1 MAEGMHGTCWTEDR
15 AYAVLRSVA
24 LANDEA
30 EFLAVHQPIR
40 DFQVSTT
47 TGRGIEAS
55 DEALLADL
63 SDPETRYAFCIVEG
77 EPGAGKSHL
86 IRWLD
91 VKWNADDLVMLI
103 ERADGSLTGTLRQL
117 RDQLGAQYGY
127 LFENLAQSVEAS
139 FDGRVKLFH
148 ANLAASLSKN
158 FFETPIGDEDW
169 CATWELERLIGHQ
182 AVQER
187 WGGPERILKVM
198 SGDGGQRNSA
208 SASFNLYDIA
218 DLAQLQLAVEGL
230 PPKALMLMRTLKKET
245 DRIAPARAA
254 EVAAAELELD
264 ETLEIPQARRLLKA
278 LNDRRNFAVQHILG
292 ITVDGLRDMFFKL
305 RKELLKEK
313 RRLVLLLEDVTSW
326 EGIDGQLI
334 DSLVVDARTRSD
346 VCDMISVV
354 GMTPLYLKGIQGNY
368 SGRIT
373 HVLRLGR
380 VRQSGGFQETIQL
393 ATEESQAE
401 FASRYLRA
409 VRIDRPEL
417 EVWHKAGAN
426 PKTVPNKCETCVG
439 RDACFAAFGASDG
452 IGLFPFNRNA
462 ITNMFEK
469 LEDPKGTQS
478 LHTPRGMIQGVLAPV
493 LLYPSRLEAGEF
505 PPAEIEFSE
514 WMPERSLQPS
524 GFLAQVID
532 AAEPHVGRRQQLRRL
547 MMLWG
552 DRTSE
557 VHVDVTAE
565 GMRSVSGVA
574 EGVFEAFRLPWLG
587 EGLDS
592 AGTPSPDVAMQSG
605 APASEVPEPEVPA
618 GPIPG
623 ALPPSKPAPISP
635 LTSTISGRSSSAGGR
650 SSPTSPAVS
659 TTRLKALA
667 EQALLWRD
675 GKPISDP
682 SAWEIL
688 LIDLMNEA
696 RELLAEP
703 NCGLWERVFTKD
715 NVKLEG
721 SGRTDIRHFVIPRE
735 DWATR
740 GIEAYITNRL
750 GTALQP
756 IQLESNRRA
765 IARLLRRLAELA
777 SAQLERRLAQDEPW
791 SIDGATV
798 QVLLARA
805 WLRGAIS
812 PDSALEEQFQE
823 LLSEEQEAKS
833 LPDDRVESWGELVK
847 ATSYWHDKLR
857 GMLRQSLY
865 LPLGSG
871 APLMNAGAVAGAMKS
886 LRDTMRTVPVPA
898 KPEFSKGLEEIG
910 KLVELARQTDGQLRY
925 IPERENKSLSQRK
938 ERALALLRQS
948 SFSHHLAKVDDA
960 LTRTVSAFVQ
970 AAPVQY
976 QEYSSART
984 RAANAGLL
992 NETEPAWQ
1000 RLADYLLADDVGFQG
1015 EAEKLAHTLEVPIA
1029 SLRLALDTLEKAELA
1044 VDAAYKYAR
1053 AFVEGN
1059 QSAGDL
1065 SVVQSFG
1072 ERLAAA
1078 AEALQTKLDEVA

>member
-1 MAEGMHGTCWTEDR
+1 MAEALHGTCWTEDR
-15 AYAVLRSVA
+15 AHAILRSVA

-47 TGRGIEAS
+47 TGRSIEAT

-63 SDPETRYAFCIVEG
+63 SDPENRYAFCIVEG

-91 VKWNADDLVMLI
+91 VKWNSDDLVMLI

-117 RDQLGAQYGY
+117 RDQLGSKYGY

-148 ANLAASLSKN
+148 ANLAASLSKS
-158 FFETPIGDEDW
+158 FFETAIGDEDW
-169 CATWELERLIGHQ
+169 CATWEVERLLGHQ
-182 AVQER
+182 AVQEK

-208 SASFNLYDIA
+208 SASFNIYDIA
-218 DLAQLQLAVEGL
+218 ELAQVQMAVEGL
-230 PPKALMLMRTLKKET
+230 PPKAIMLMRTLKKEC

-254 EVAAAELELD
+254 QVPAADLELD
-264 ETLEIPQARRLLKA
+264 ETLEMPQARRLLKA

-292 ITVDGLRDMFFKL
+292 ITAEGLREMFFKL

-334 DSLVVDARTRSD
+334 DSLVVDARTRGD
-346 VCDMISVV
+346 VCDMIAVV

-380 VRQSGGFQETIQL
+380 VREAGGFQETIQL
-393 ATEESQAE
+393 ATADSQAE

-409 VRIDRPEL
+409 VRINRLDL

-426 PKTVPNKCETCVG
+426 PDTVPNKCEICSG
-439 RDACFAAFGASDG
+439 REVCFAAFGAFDG

-462 ITNMFEK
+462 ITNMFEA

-493 LLYPSRLEAGEF
+493 LLYPSRLDAGEF

-524 GFLAQVID
+524 GFLAQVIN
-532 AAEPHVGRRQQLRRL
+532 AAEPDVARREQLRRL

-557 VHVDVTAE
+557 VRVGVTAK

-574 EGVFEAFRLPWLG
+574 EGIFESFRLPWLG
-587 EGLDS
+587 EGLGE
-592 AGTPSPDVAMQSG
+592 AETPMPAMVMQANAASPQQLQAPE
-605 APASEVPEPEVPA
+605 APAQVT
-618 GPIPG
+618 PG
-623 ALPPSKPAPISP
+623 AATPASNPRAPLLPAKAASTGNRPSMSTPTVSP
-635 LTSTISGRSSSAGGR
+635 
-650 SSPTSPAVS
+650 
-659 TTRLKALA
+659 TRLKALA

-682 SAWEIL
+682 TAWEIL
-688 LIDLMNEA
+688 LIELMTEA
-696 RELLAEP
+696 RELMPEP
-703 NCGLWERVFTKD
+703 QFGLWERIFTRD

-721 SGRTDIRHFVIPRE
+721 SGRTDARHFIIPRE
-735 DWATR
+735 EWATR
-740 GIEAYITNRL
+740 GIEAYLTNRL
-750 GTALQP
+750 GTPLQP
-756 IQLESNRRA
+756 VELESNRRA

-777 SAQLERRLAQDEPW
+777 SAQMARRLGQTESLW
-791 SIDGATV
+791 SIEGATA

-812 PDSALEEQFQE
+812 PDAPLEEQFQE
-823 LLSEEQEAKS
+823 LLSEQQEARI
-833 LPDDRVESWGELVK
+833 LPDDRVGSWGELVK
-847 ATSYWHDKLR
+847 ATDYWHDKLR
-857 GMLRQSLY
+857 SMLRQSLR

-871 APLMNAGAVAGAMKS
+871 APLMNAGAIAGVIKS
-886 LRDTMRTVPVPA
+886 LRDTMRTVALPA
-898 KPEFSKGLEEIG
+898 KVEFSKGLEELG
-910 KLVELARQTDGQLRY
+910 KLVELARHTDSHLRH

-938 ERALALLRQS
+938 ERALVLLRQS
-948 SFSHHLAKVDDA
+948 SLSHHLGRVDDA
-960 LTRTVSAFVQ
+960 LSRTVAAFLQ

-976 QEYSSART
+976 QEYLAARM

-992 NETEPAWQ
+992 NDANPEWE
-1000 RLADYLLADDVGFQG
+1000 RLAEYLLADEVPFDG
-1015 EAEKLAHTLEVPIA
+1015 EAEKLAHTVGAPIT
-1029 SLRLALDTLEKAELA
+1029 SLRLALETLEKAELA
-1044 VDAAYKYAR
+1044 VEAAYKYAR
-1053 AFVEGN
+1053 AFVESN
-1059 QSAGDL
+1059 QSDGDL
-1065 SVVQSFG
+1065 SVVRSFA
-1072 ERLAAA
+1072 ERLATAT
-1078 AEALQTKLDEVA
+1078 EALQTKLDEVA

>member
-1 MAEGMHGTCWTEDR
+1 MAKVLHGSCWTEDR
-15 AYAVLRSVA
+15 AHAVLRSVA

-40 DFQVSTT
+40 DFQISTT
-47 TGRGIEAS
+47 TGRSIEAS
-55 DEALLADL
+55 DEALLEDL

-91 VKWNADDLVMLI
+91 VKWSGDDLVMLI

-117 RDQLGAQYGY
+117 RDELGAKYGH
-127 LFENLAQSVEAS
+127 LFENFAQSVEAS

-148 ANLAASLSKN
+148 ANLAASLSKS
-158 FFETPIGDEDW
+158 FFETPMGDEDW

-182 AVQER
+182 AVQEK
-187 WGGPERILKVM
+187 WSGPERILKVM

-208 SASFNLYDIA
+208 SASFNLYDLA
-218 DLAQLQLAVEGL
+218 DLAQVQLAVEGL
-230 PPKALMLMRTLKKET
+230 PPKALMLLRTLKKECE
-245 DRIAPARAA
+245 RIAPARAA
-254 EVAAAELELD
+254 GVPAAELELD

-292 ITVDGLRDMFFKL
+292 ISVDGLRDMFFKL

-346 VCDMISVV
+346 VCDMIAVV
-354 GMTPLYLKGIQGNY
+354 GMTPLYFKGIQGNY

-380 VRQSGGFQETIQL
+380 VREAGGFQETIQL

-409 VRIDRPEL
+409 VRIDRPAL
-417 EVWHKAGAN
+417 KAWHKAGAN
-426 PKTVPNKCETCVG
+426 PDSVPNKCETCAG
-439 RDACFAAFGASDG
+439 RDACFAAFGDSDG

-493 LLYPSRLEAGEF
+493 LLYPSRLDAGEF

-514 WMPERSLQPS
+514 WMPKRSLQPS

-532 AAEPHVGRRQQLRRL
+532 ASEPDIRRREQLRRL
-547 MMLWG
+547 TMLWG

-557 VHVDVTAE
+557 VRVGVTAK

-574 EGVFEAFRLPWLG
+574 EGIFETFRLPWLG
-587 EGLDS
+587 EGLDG
-592 AGTPSPDVAMQSG
+592 AETTAPTVVVQPNETAQQLPKVPD
-605 APASEVPEPEVPA
+605 APAPVTPGPATPVPDMRVLPA
-618 GPIPG
+618 SPG
-623 ALPPSKPAPISP
+623 RGSSSGSKP
-635 LTSTISGRSSSAGGR
+635 STPV
-650 SSPTSPAVS
+650 PTVS
-659 TTRLKALA
+659 QTRLKALA

-682 SAWEIL
+682 TAWETL
-688 LIDLMNEA
+688 LIELMSEA
-696 RELLAEP
+696 RDLLLAP
-703 NCGLWERVFTKD
+703 QLALWERIFTKD

-735 DWATR
+735 EWATR
-740 GIEAYITNRL
+740 GIEAYLKNRL
-750 GTALQP
+750 GTSLQP
-756 IQLESNRRA
+756 VELESDRRA
-765 IARLLRRLAELA
+765 VARLLRRLAELA
-777 SAQLERRLAQDEPW
+777 LAQMERRLAQDEIPW
-791 SIDGATV
+791 SIDGATA

-805 WLRGAIS
+805 WLRGAVS
-812 PDSALEEQFQE
+812 PDAPLEEQFQE

-833 LPDDRVESWGELVK
+833 LPDDRVDSWRELVK
-847 ATSYWHDKLR
+847 ATGYWHDKLR
-857 GMLRQSLY
+857 GMLRQALR

-871 APLMNAGAVAGAMKS
+871 APLMDAGAVAGAMKS
-886 LRDTMRTVPVPA
+886 LRDTMRVVSLPA
-898 KPEFSKGLEEIG
+898 KAEFSKGLEEMS
-910 KLVELARQTDGQLRY
+910 KLVELTRQTDSQLRH
-925 IPERENKSLSQRK
+925 IPERESKSLSLRK

-948 SFSHHLAKVDDA
+948 SLSHHLLRVDDA
-960 LTRTVSAFVQ
+960 MSRTVTALLQ

-976 QEYSSART
+976 QEYQTVRT
-984 RAANAGLL
+984 RAENAGLL
-992 NETEPAWQ
+992 DEADQVWE
-1000 RLADYLLADDVGFQG
+1000 RLADYLLADEISFTG
-1015 EAEKLAHTLEVPIA
+1015 EAEKLAYTLMVPI
-1029 SLRLALDTLEKAELA
+1029 SPLRLALDTLEKAELA

-1053 AFVEGN
+1053 AFVASN
-1059 QSAGDL
+1059 QSDGDL
-1065 SVVQSFG
+1065 SVVRSFG
-1072 ERLAAA
+1072 ERLATA

>member
-1 MAEGMHGTCWTEDR
+1 MAEAMHGTCWTEDR
-15 AYAVLRSVA
+15 AHAILRSVA
-24 LANDEA
+24 LANNEE

-47 TGRGIEAS
+47 TGRSIEAS
-55 DEALLADL
+55 DEALLAEL

-91 VKWNADDLVMLI
+91 IKWNSDDLVMLI

-117 RDQLGAQYGY
+117 RDQLGSKYGY

-148 ANLAASLSKN
+148 ANLAASLSKS
-158 FFETPIGDEDW
+158 FFETAMGDEDW
-169 CATWELERLIGHQ
+169 CATWEVERLLGHQ

-187 WGGPERILKVM
+187 WRGPERILKIM

-208 SASFNLYDIA
+208 SASFNIYDIA
-218 DLAQLQLAVEGL
+218 DLAQVQMAIEGL
-230 PPKALMLMRTLKKET
+230 PPKALMLMRALKKEC
-245 DRIAPARAA
+245 DRIAPARADN
-254 EVAAAELELD
+254 VPAADLELD
-264 ETLEIPQARRLLKA
+264 ENLEIPQARRLLKA

-292 ITVDGLRDMFFKL
+292 ITADGLREMFFKL
-305 RKELLKEK
+305 RKELFKEK
-313 RRLVLLLEDVTSW
+313 RRLVLLLEDVTTW

-334 DSLVVDARTRSD
+334 DSLVVDARTRDD

-354 GMTPLYLKGIQGNY
+354 GMTPLYLQGIQGNY

-380 VRQSGGFQETIQL
+380 VRQTGGFQETIQL
-393 ATEESQAE
+393 ATTDSQAE

-409 VRIDRPEL
+409 ARIDRSDL
-417 EVWHKAGAN
+417 EEWYKAGAN
-426 PKTVPNKCETCVG
+426 PDTVPNKCETCMG
-439 RDACFAAFGASDG
+439 REACFAAFGASDG

-462 ITNMFEK
+462 IKNMFEN

-493 LLYPSRLEAGEF
+493 LLHPSRLDAGGF

-524 GFLAQVID
+524 GFLAQVIN
-532 AAEPHVGRRQQLRRL
+532 AAEPDRARREQLRRL

-557 VHVDVTAE
+557 VRVSVTAT
-565 GMRSVSGVA
+565 GMRSVYGVA
-574 EGVFEAFRLPWLG
+574 EGIFERFSLPWLG
-587 EGLDS
+587 EGL
-592 AGTPSPDVAMQSG
+592 G
-605 APASEVPEPEVPA
+605 APETPMPANVVEPHDASPQRLQATEA
-618 GPIPG
+618 
-623 ALPPSKPAPISP
+623 PAPVIRGPAAPATDTRFPAPPIRNSSVGNRSPIS
-635 LTSTISGRSSSAGGR
+635 TASV
-650 SSPTSPAVS
+650 SP
-659 TTRLKALA
+659 TRLKALT
-667 EQALLWRD
+667 EQALLWRE

-682 SAWEIL
+682 TAWEIL
-688 LIDLMNEA
+688 LVELMTEA
-696 RELLAEP
+696 RELLPEP
-703 NCGLWERVFTKD
+703 QFGVWERIFTRD

-721 SGRTDIRHFVIPRE
+721 SGRTDARHFVIPRE
-735 DWATR
+735 GWATR
-740 GIEAYITNRL
+740 GIEAYLTNRL
-750 GTALQP
+750 GIPLQP
-756 IQLESNRRA
+756 VELESNRRA

-777 SAQLERRLAQDEPW
+777 SAQMARRLGQTESPW
-791 SIDGATV
+791 SIDGATA

-805 WLRGAIS
+805 WLRGGIS
-812 PDSALEEQFQE
+812 PDAPLEEQFQE
-823 LLSEEQEAKS
+823 LLSDQQEARS
-833 LPDDRVESWGELVK
+833 LPDDRVGSWGELLK
-847 ATSYWHDKLR
+847 ATDYWHDKLR
-857 GMLRQSLY
+857 SMLRQSLS

-871 APLMNAGAVAGAMKS
+871 ASLMNAGSIAGAIKS
-886 LRDTMRTVPVPA
+886 LRHTMRTVTVPA
-898 KPEFSKGLEEIG
+898 KVEFSKGLEELG
-910 KLVELARQTDGQLRY
+910 KLVELARHTDSDLRH

-938 ERALALLRQS
+938 ERALVLLRQS
-948 SFSHHLAKVDDA
+948 SLSHHLVRVDDA
-960 LTRTVSAFVQ
+960 MSKTVAALLQ

-976 QEYSSART
+976 QEYLTARA

-992 NETEPAWQ
+992 NDADPVWE
-1000 RLADYLLADDVGFQG
+1000 RLAGYLLADEYPFDC
-1015 EAEKLAHTLEVPIA
+1015 EAEKLAHTLGVPIA

-1044 VDAAYKYAR
+1044 VEAAYRYAR

-1059 QSAGDL
+1059 QSDGDL
-1065 SVVQSFG
+1065 SVVQRFG
-1072 ERLAAA
+1072 ERLATAT
-1078 AEALQTKLDEVA
+1078 EALRAKLDEVA

>member
-1 MAEGMHGTCWTEDR
+1 MAEAMHGTCWTEDR
-15 AYAVLRSVA
+15 AHAVLRSVA
-24 LANDEA
+24 LANDEE

-47 TGRGIEAS
+47 TGRSIKAS

-63 SDPETRYAFCIVEG
+63 SDPDTRYAFCIVEG

-91 VKWNADDLVMLI
+91 VKWNTEDLVMLI

-117 RDQLGAQYGY
+117 RDQLGSKYGY

-148 ANLAASLSKN
+148 ANLAASLSKS
-158 FFETPIGDEDW
+158 FFETPMGDEDW

-182 AVQER
+182 AVQGK
-187 WGGPERILKVM
+187 WCGPERILKVM
-198 SGDGGQRNSA
+198 SGDGGRRNSA

-218 DLAQLQLAVEGL
+218 DLAHVQLAVEGL
-230 PPKALMLMRTLKKET
+230 PPKALMLLRTLKKEC

-254 EVAAAELELD
+254 DVPAADLELD
-264 ETLEIPQARRLLKA
+264 EALELPQARRLLKA

-292 ITVDGLRDMFFKL
+292 ITVDGLRDMFTKL
-305 RKELLKEK
+305 RKELLREK

-334 DSLVVDARTRSD
+334 DSLIVDARTRSD

-380 VRQSGGFQETIQL
+380 MRQMGGFQETIQL
-393 ATEESQAE
+393 VTEESQVE

-409 VRIDRPEL
+409 VRVGRSEL
-417 EVWHKAGAN
+417 EAWHKAGAN
-426 PKTVPNKCETCVG
+426 PESIPNKCTTCVG
-439 RDACFAAFGASDG
+439 RAACFAAFGASEG

-462 ITNMFEK
+462 IANMFEK

-493 LLYPSRLEAGEF
+493 LLYPSRLDAGEF
-505 PPAEIEFSE
+505 PPTEIEFSE

-524 GFLAQVID
+524 GFLTQVIE
-532 AAEPHVGRRQQLRRL
+532 AADLDTGRREQFRRL

-552 DRTSE
+552 DRSNE
-557 VHVDVTAE
+557 VHVGVTAE
-565 GMRSVSGVA
+565 GMRSISGVA
-574 EGVFEAFRLPWLG
+574 EGVFKAFRLPWLG
-587 EGLDS
+587 EGLDTVQTPAS
-592 AGTPSPDVAMQSG
+592 AAVVQPNGPSPQQPQAPDAPAAVTPTPTTPSPANQRPRAVLG
-605 APASEVPEPEVPA
+605 RLVPA
-618 GPIPG
+618 GG
-623 ALPPSKPAPISP
+623 KSPSSG
-635 LTSTISGRSSSAGGR
+635 LMVSSTQ
-650 SSPTSPAVS
+650 
-659 TTRLKALA
+659 LKALA

-682 SAWEIL
+682 TAWETL
-688 LIDLMNEA
+688 LIELMTEA
-696 RELLAEP
+696 RELLPEP
-703 NCGLWERVFTKD
+703 QFGLWERIFTKD

-735 DWATR
+735 EWATR
-740 GIEAYITNRL
+740 GIEAYLNNRL

-777 SAQLERRLAQDEPW
+777 SAQMARRLIRDQNPW

-812 PDSALEEQFQE
+812 PKAPLEEQFQE

-833 LPDDRVESWGELVK
+833 LPEDRVESWGELVK
-847 ATSYWHDKLR
+847 ATGYWHDKLR
-857 GMLRQSLY
+857 GMLRQSLN

-871 APLMNAGAVAGAMKS
+871 ASLMNAGAVAGAMKS
-886 LRDTMRTVPVPA
+886 LRDTMRTVSVPTDA
-898 KPEFSKGLEEIG
+898 EFSKGLEEIG
-910 KLVELARQTDGQLRY
+910 KLVELVRQTGGQLRHV
-925 IPERENKSLSQRK
+925 PERENKSQSQRK

-948 SFSHHLAKVDDA
+948 SLGHHLVRVDNA
-960 LTRTVSAFVQ
+960 MSRTVAAFVQ

-976 QEYSSART
+976 QEYSTVRA

-992 NETEPAWQ
+992 NEADPAWE
-1000 RLADYLLADDVGFQG
+1000 RLAGYLLADEMPFED
-1015 EAEKLAHTLEVPIA
+1015 EAEKLTHTLEVPIA
-1029 SLRLALDTLEKAELA
+1029 SLRLALETLEKAELA

-1065 SVVQSFG
+1065 SVVRSFG
-1072 ERLAAA
+1072 ERLAMA

>member
-1 MAEGMHGTCWTEDR
+1 MAEAMHGVCWTEER
-15 AYAVLRSVA
+15 AHAVLRSVA

-47 TGRGIEAS
+47 TGRCVEAN

-127 LFENLAQSVEAS
+127 LFENLTQSVEAA
-139 FDGRVKLFH
+139 FEGRVRLFH
-148 ANLAASLSKN
+148 ANLAASLSRG
-158 FFETPIGDEDW
+158 FFETSIGDEEW

-182 AVQER
+182 AVQEK

-198 SGDGGQRNSA
+198 SGEGGQRRSA

-218 DLAQLQLAVEGL
+218 DLAQVQLAVEGL
-230 PPKALMLMRTLKKET
+230 PPKALMLMRTLKRET
-245 DRIAPARAA
+245 DRIAPARA
-254 EVAAAELELD
+254 EGLPAAELELD
-264 ETLEIPQARRLLKA
+264 ETLEIPQARRLMKA

-354 GMTPLYLKGIQGNY
+354 GMTPIYLKGIQGNY

-380 VRQSGGFQETIQL
+380 VRQSGGFQETIQV

-417 EVWHKAGAN
+417 EAWYKAGAN
-426 PKTVPNKCETCVG
+426 PETVPNKCETCVG
-439 RDACFAAFGASDG
+439 RDACFASFGASDG

-524 GFLAQVID
+524 GFLSQVID
-532 AAEPHVGRRQQLRRL
+532 SAEPDVGRRGQLRRL

-557 VHVDVTAE
+557 VHVGVTAE
-565 GMRSVSGVA
+565 GTRSVSGVA
-574 EGVFEAFRLPWLG
+574 EGVFQAFRLPWLG

-592 AGTPSPDVAMQSG
+592 AGTPSPAATVQSG
-605 APASEVPEPEVPA
+605 EMASKMPESEVPA
-618 GPIPG
+618 SPIPSVQS
-623 ALPPSKPAPISP
+623 PPKPAPISP
-635 LTSTISGRSSSAGGR
+635 LTSTTSGRSTSAGGKT
-650 SSPTSPAVS
+650 SQTSPNVPM
-659 TTRLKALA
+659 TRLKALA
-667 EQALLWRD
+667 DQALLWRD

-696 RELLAEP
+696 RELLPEP
-703 NCGLWERVFTKD
+703 QFGLWERVFTKD

-750 GTALQP
+750 ATALQSL
-756 IQLESNRRA
+756 QLESNRRA

-777 SAQLERRLAQDEPW
+777 SAQLERRLAQDDPW
-791 SIDGATV
+791 SIVGATV
-798 QVLLARA
+798 QVLLVRT

-812 PDSALEEQFQE
+812 PDSPLEEQFQE

-833 LPDDRVESWGELVK
+833 LPDDRVESWGELVR
-847 ATSYWHDKLR
+847 ATNYWHDKLR
-857 GMLRQSLY
+857 GMMRQSLK

-910 KLVELARQTDGQLRY
+910 KLVELARQTDGQLRH

-938 ERALALLRQS
+938 ERAITLLRHS
-948 SFSHHLAKVDDA
+948 SFSHHLTKVDDA
-960 LTRTVSAFVQ
+960 LTRTVSALVQ

-976 QEYSSART
+976 QEYLTARA

-992 NETEPAWQ
+992 NEADPAWE
-1000 RLADYLLADDVGFQG
+1000 RLADYLLSDDIEFQG
-1015 EAEKLAHTLEVPIA
+1015 EAEKLAHTLSAPIA
-1029 SLRLALDTLEKAELA
+1029 SVRLVLETLDKAELA

-1072 ERLAAA
+1072 ERLATAA
-1078 AEALQTKLDEVA
+1078 KGLQTKLDEVA

>member
-1 MAEGMHGTCWTEDR
+1 MAEAMHGTCWTEDR
-15 AYAVLRSVA
+15 AHAVLRSVA

-30 EFLAVHQPIR
+30 EFLAIHQPIR

-47 TGRGIEAS
+47 TGRNIEAS

-63 SDPETRYAFCIVEG
+63 SDPEARYAFCIVEG

-91 VKWNADDLVMLI
+91 VNWSSDDLVMLI

-117 RDQLGAQYGY
+117 RDQLGAKYGY
-127 LFENLAQSVEAS
+127 LFENLAQSVETS

-148 ANLAASLSKN
+148 ANLAASLSKS
-158 FFETPIGDEDW
+158 FFETPMGDEDW

-182 AVQER
+182 AVQEK

-218 DLAQLQLAVEGL
+218 DLAQVQLAVEGL
-230 PPKALMLMRTLKKET
+230 PPKALMLMRTLKKEC

-254 EVAAAELELD
+254 DVPAADLELD
-264 ETLEIPQARRLLKA
+264 QALEIPQARRLLKA

-380 VRQSGGFQETIQL
+380 VRQAGGFQETIQL

-401 FASRYLRA
+401 FASHYLRA
-409 VRIDRPEL
+409 VRIDRLEL
-417 EVWHKAGAN
+417 EAWHKAGAN
-426 PKTVPNKCETCVG
+426 PDSVPNKCEACAG
-439 RDACFAAFGASDG
+439 REACFAAFGASDG

-493 LLYPSRLEAGEF
+493 LLYPSRLDAGEF

-532 AAEPHVGRRQQLRRL
+532 AAESDIGRREQLRRL
-547 MMLWG
+547 MMLWA

-557 VHVDVTAE
+557 VRVGVTPE
-565 GMRSVSGVA
+565 GMRSVSGVT
-574 EGVFEAFRLPWLG
+574 EGIFQTFRLPWLG
-587 EGLDS
+587 EGLD
-592 AGTPSPDVAMQSG
+592 AAETPPPAAVVHPNEPSPQQPQAPD
-605 APASEVPEPEVPA
+605 APAAVT
-618 GPIPG
+618 
-623 ALPPSKPAPISP
+623 PAPGNRP
-635 LTSTISGRSSSAGGR
+635 PATPPGR
-650 SSPTSPAVS
+650 AVS
-659 TTRLKALA
+659 TGSKSSTSGPTVSPTRLKVLA

-682 SAWEIL
+682 TAWETL
-688 LIDLMNEA
+688 LTELMTEA
-696 RELLAEP
+696 RELLPEP
-703 NCGLWERVFTKD
+703 QFGLWERIFTKD

-721 SGRTDIRHFVIPRE
+721 SGRTDVRHFVIPRE
-735 DWATR
+735 EWATR
-740 GIEAYITNRL
+740 GIEAYLTNRL
-750 GTALQP
+750 GTPLQP
-756 IQLESNRRA
+756 VQLESNRRA

-777 SAQLERRLAQDEPW
+777 SAQMARRLAQDESLW
-791 SIDGATV
+791 SIDGATA

-805 WLRGAIS
+805 WLRGAVS
-812 PDSALEEQFQE
+812 PDAPLEEQFQE
-823 LLSEEQEAKS
+823 LLSEEEQAKS

-847 ATSYWHDKLR
+847 ATGYWHDKLR
-857 GMLRQSLY
+857 GMLRQSLN

-871 APLMNAGAVAGAMKS
+871 VPLMNAGAVAGAMKS
-886 LRDTMRTVPVPA
+886 LRDTMRTVSVPA
-898 KPEFSKGLEEIG
+898 KAEFSKGLEEIG
-910 KLVELARQTDGQLRY
+910 KLVELARQTDNQLRH

-948 SFSHHLAKVDDA
+948 SLSHHLVRVDDA
-960 LTRTVSAFVQ
+960 MSRTVAAFLQ

-976 QEYSSART
+976 QEYLAVRT

-992 NETEPAWQ
+992 NEADQVWE
-1000 RLADYLLADDVGFQG
+1000 RLADYLLADEPPFYR
-1015 EAEKLAHTLEVPIA
+1015 EAEKLAHTLGVPIA
-1029 SLRLALDTLEKAELA
+1029 SLRLALETLEKAELA

-1059 QSAGDL
+1059 QSDGDL
-1065 SVVQSFG
+1065 SVVRSFG
-1072 ERLAAA
+1072 ERLATA

>member
-1 MAEGMHGTCWTEDR
+1 MTEAMHGTCWTEDR
-15 AYAVLRSVA
+15 AHAILRSVA
-24 LANDEA
+24 LANDEP

-47 TGRGIEAS
+47 TGRSIEAS

-63 SDPETRYAFCIVEG
+63 SDSETRYAFCIVEG

-86 IRWLD
+86 IRWLN
-91 VKWNADDLVMLI
+91 VKWNRDDLVMLI

-117 RDQLGAQYGY
+117 RDQLGSKYGY

-148 ANLAASLSKN
+148 ANLAASLGKS
-158 FFETPIGDEDW
+158 FFETPMGDEDW
-169 CATWELERLIGHQ
+169 CTTWDVERLLGHQ

-187 WGGPERILKVM
+187 WGSPERILKVM
-198 SGDGGQRNSA
+198 SGSGGHRNSA
-208 SASFNLYDIA
+208 SASFNIYDIA
-218 DLAQLQLAVEGL
+218 DLAQVQLAVEGL
-230 PPKALMLMRTLKKET
+230 PPKAIMLMRTLKREC

-254 EVAAAELELD
+254 GVPAADLELD
-264 ETLEIPQARRLLKA
+264 ETLEIPQARRFLKA

-305 RKELLKEK
+305 RRELLKEK

-380 VRQSGGFQETIQL
+380 VRQAGGFQETIQL
-393 ATEESQAE
+393 ATKDSQAE

-409 VRIDRPEL
+409 ARIDRPEL
-417 EVWHKAGAN
+417 KAWHKAGAN
-426 PKTVPNKCETCVG
+426 PDTIPNKCETCAS
-439 RDACFAAFGASDG
+439 RETCFATFGASDG

-493 LLYPSRLEAGEF
+493 LLHPSRFDAGEF

-514 WMPERSLQPS
+514 WLPERALQPS
-524 GFLAQVID
+524 GFLAQVIN
-532 AAEPHVGRRQQLRRL
+532 AAEPDFARREQLRRL

-557 VHVDVTAE
+557 VRVGVTAE
-565 GMRSVSGVA
+565 GVRSVSGVA
-574 EGVFEAFRLPWLG
+574 EGIFRSFRLPWLG
-587 EGLDS
+587 EGLE
-592 AGTPSPDVAMQSG
+592 AAETP
-605 APASEVPEPEVPA
+605 APAIVVPA
-618 GPIPG
+618 NE
-623 ALPPSKPAPISP
+623 ALPQQQAHEAAALVTEGQATPAPNTRASVQP
-635 LTSTISGRSSSAGGR
+635 GPVRPVSSGNRSMSSS
-650 SSPTSPAVS
+650 TVSPA
-659 TTRLKALA
+659 RLKALA

-675 GKPISDP
+675 GKSISDP
-682 SAWEIL
+682 TAWEIL
-688 LIDLMNEA
+688 LVELMTEA

-703 NCGLWERVFTKD
+703 QFGLWERIFTKD

-735 DWATR
+735 EWATR
-740 GIEAYITNRL
+740 GIEAYLTNRL
-750 GTALQP
+750 GTPLQP
-756 IQLESNRRA
+756 IEMESNRRA

-777 SAQLERRLAQDEPW
+777 SAQMARRVGQNENLW
-791 SIDGATV
+791 SIDGALA

-812 PDSALEEQFQE
+812 PDAPLEEQFQE
-823 LLSEEQEAKS
+823 LLSEEQEARS

-847 ATSYWHDKLR
+847 ATGYWHDKLR
-857 GMLRQSLY
+857 SMLRQSLN

-871 APLMNAGAVAGAMKS
+871 ASLVNAGAVAGVIKS
-886 LRDTMRTVPVPA
+886 LRDTMRTVAVPTKA
-898 KPEFSKGLEEIG
+898 EFSKGLEEVG
-910 KLVELARQTDGQLRY
+910 KLVELTRQTDSQLRF
-925 IPERENKSLSQRK
+925 IPERENKSLTQRK
-938 ERALALLRQS
+938 DRALVLLRQS
-948 SFSHHLAKVDDA
+948 SLSHNLVRVDGA
-960 LTRTVSAFVQ
+960 MSRTVAALLQ

-976 QEYSSART
+976 QEYLTARA
-984 RAANAGLL
+984 RADNAGLL
-992 NETEPAWQ
+992 NDADPMWE
-1000 RLADYLLADDVGFQG
+1000 RLAEYLLADETPFDG
-1015 EAEKLAHTLEVPIA
+1015 EAEKLAHTLGVPIA
-1029 SLRLALDTLEKAELA
+1029 SLRVALETLEKAELA
-1044 VDAAYKYAR
+1044 VSAAYKHAR
-1053 AFVEGN
+1053 AFVESN
-1059 QSAGDL
+1059 QSDGDL
-1065 SVVQSFG
+1065 SVVRSFG
-1072 ERLAAA
+1072 ERLATAI
-1078 AEALQTKLDEVA
+1078 EALRTKLDEVA

>member
-1 MAEGMHGTCWTEDR
+1 MGEVMHGSCWTEDR
-15 AYAVLRSVA
+15 AHAVLRSVA

-47 TGRGIEAS
+47 TGRVIEAS

-117 RDQLGAQYGY
+117 RDQLGAKYGY

-148 ANLAASLSKN
+148 ANLAASLSRS
-158 FFETPIGDEDW
+158 FFETPMGDEDW

-182 AVQER
+182 AVQEK

-218 DLAQLQLAVEGL
+218 DLAQVQLAVDGL
-230 PPKALMLMRTLKKET
+230 PPKALMLMRTLKRET
-245 DRIAPARAA
+245 DRIAPAKAA
-254 EVAAAELELD
+254 NVPAAELELD
-264 ETLEIPQARRLLKA
+264 ETLEVPQARRLLRA
-278 LNDRRNFAVQHILG
+278 LNGRRNFAVQHILG
-292 ITVDGLRDMFFKL
+292 ITVDGLRDMFLKL

-334 DSLVVDARTRSD
+334 DSLAVDARTRSD
-346 VCDMISVV
+346 VCDMIAVV
-354 GMTPLYLKGIQGNY
+354 GMTPIYLKDIQGNY

-373 HVLRLGR
+373 HILRLGR
-380 VRQSGGFQETIQL
+380 SRQSGGFQETIQL
-393 ATEESQAE
+393 ATVQSQAE

-409 VRIDRPEL
+409 VRIDRSEL
-417 EVWHKAGAN
+417 QAWHKLGAD
-426 PKTVPNKCETCVG
+426 PDAVPNKCETCLG
-439 RDACFAAFGASDG
+439 RDACFAAFGASNG

-478 LHTPRGMIQGVLAPV
+478 LQTPRGMIQGVLAPV
-493 LLYPSRLEAGEF
+493 LLHPSRLEKGEF

-514 WMPERSLQPS
+514 WMPERSLQPG
-524 GFLAQVID
+524 GFLAQIID
-532 AAEPHVGRRQQLRRL
+532 AAEPDVRRREQLRRL

-552 DRTSE
+552 DRTTE
-557 VHVDVTAE
+557 VYVGMTAE
-565 GMRSVSGVA
+565 GVSAVSGVTV
-574 EGVFEAFRLPWLG
+574 GVFESFRLPWLG
-587 EGLDS
+587 EGLGAGGGRAPAVVVRPDTPAPQSPPAPDADSPVQATPSFPNPPKISDTGRS
-592 AGTPSPDVAMQSG
+592 AGKSSTS
-605 APASEVPEPEVPA
+605 APT
-618 GPIPG
+618 
-623 ALPPSKPAPISP
+623 ISP
-635 LTSTISGRSSSAGGR
+635 
-650 SSPTSPAVS
+650 
-659 TTRLKALA
+659 TRLKALA

-682 SAWEIL
+682 SAWETL
-688 LIDLMNEA
+688 LIELMSEA
-696 RELLAEP
+696 RELLPEEH
-703 NCGLWERVFTKD
+703 NWIWERVFTKD
-715 NVKLEG
+715 SVKLEG
-721 SGRTDIRHFVIPRE
+721 AGRTDIRHFVIPRDE
-735 DWATR
+735 WATR
-740 GIEAYITNRL
+740 GVEAYLSNRL
-750 GTALQP
+750 GTTLQP
-756 IQLESNRRA
+756 VEFEINRRA

-777 SAQLERRLAQDEPW
+777 SEQIVRRLTQVDNPW
-791 SIDGATV
+791 TINGAAV
-798 QVLLARA
+798 QVLLGRA
-805 WLRGAIS
+805 WLRGAVS
-812 PDSALEEQFQE
+812 PDAPLEDQFQE
-823 LLSEEQEAKS
+823 LLSEEQEARS

-847 ATSYWHDKLR
+847 ATNYWHDKLR
-857 GMLRQSLY
+857 GVLRQSLT

-871 APLMNAGAVAGAMKS
+871 AGLMNAGAVAGAMKS
-886 LRDTMRTVPVPA
+886 FRDTMRTVPVPA
-898 KPEFSKGLEEIG
+898 EAEFTRGLEEIG
-910 KLVELARQTDGQLRY
+910 KLVELARQTDSQLRH

-938 ERALALLRQS
+938 ARTLALLRQS
-948 SFSHHLAKVDDA
+948 SLSHLLVKVDNA
-960 LTRTVSAFVQ
+960 LERTLAALVQ

-976 QEYSSART
+976 QEYSSVRG
-984 RAANAGLL
+984 RAKNAGLL
-992 NETEPAWQ
+992 NEFDHVWE
-1000 RLADYLLADDVGFQG
+1000 RLADYLLSDDVAFSG
-1015 EAEKLAHTLEVPIA
+1015 EAEKLAHTLGVPIA
-1029 SLRLALDTLEKAELA
+1029 SLRLTLETLEKAELA
-1044 VDAAYKYAR
+1044 IDAAYKYAR

-1065 SVVQSFG
+1065 SVVRNFG
-1072 ERLAAA
+1072 ERLGAA
-1078 AEALQTKLDEVA
+1078 AEALQAKVDEVR

>member
-1 MAEGMHGTCWTEDR
+1 MVEAMHGTCWTEDR
-15 AYAVLRSVA
+15 ANAVLRSVA

-47 TGRGIEAS
+47 TGRSIEAS

-63 SDPETRYAFCIVEG
+63 SGQETRYAFCIVEG

-91 VKWNADDLVMLI
+91 VKWHADDLVMLI

-117 RDQLGAQYGY
+117 RDQLGTRYGY
-127 LFENLAQSVEAS
+127 LFENLSQSVEAS

-148 ANLAASLSKN
+148 ANLAASLSKS
-158 FFETPIGDEDW
+158 FFETPMGDEDW
-169 CATWELERLIGHQ
+169 CATWELERLLGHQ
-182 AVQER
+182 AVQEK
-187 WGGPERILKVM
+187 WGGPKRILDVM
-198 SGDGGQRNSA
+198 SGDGGHRNSA
-208 SASFNLYDIA
+208 SARFNLYDIA
-218 DLAQLQLAVEGL
+218 DLAQVQLAVEGL
-230 PPKALMLMRTLKKET
+230 SPKAMMLMRTLKKEC
-245 DRIAPARAA
+245 DRIAPARAENTPA
-254 EVAAAELELD
+254 TDLELD
-264 ETLEIPQARRLLKA
+264 ESLEIPQTRRLLKA

-334 DSLVVDARTRSD
+334 DSLVVDARTRDD

-380 VRQSGGFQETIQL
+380 VRQAGGFQETIQL

-409 VRIDRPEL
+409 VRIGRSEL
-417 EVWHKAGAN
+417 DEWHKAGAD
-426 PKTVPNKCETCVG
+426 PESVPNKCETCVE
-439 RDACFAAFGASDG
+439 RNACFAAFGAVED

-462 ITNMFEK
+462 IANMFEK

-493 LLYPSRLEAGEF
+493 LLYPSRFDAGEF
-505 PPAEIEFSE
+505 PPVEIEFSE
-514 WMPERSLQPS
+514 WMPDRSLQPN

-532 AAEPHVGRRQQLRRL
+532 AAESDTGRREQLRRL

-552 DRTSE
+552 NRTSD
-557 VHVDVTAE
+557 VNVSVTAE
-565 GMRSVSGVA
+565 GTRSISGVA
-574 EGVFEAFRLPWLG
+574 EGVFEAFGLPWLG

-592 AGTPSPDVAMQSG
+592 AETPPRIGEPPNDPTPPPDT
-605 APASEVPEPEVPA
+605 PE
-618 GPIPG
+618 
-623 ALPPSKPAPISP
+623 KPAPFTPGPTTPPPSSP
-635 LTSTISGRSSSAGGR
+635 LTPKPPSRPVSPGSSS
-650 SSPTSPAVS
+650 SPSVSPT
-659 TTRLKALA
+659 RLNALL

-682 SAWEIL
+682 SAWETL
-688 LIDLMNEA
+688 LIELMNQV
-696 RELLAEP
+696 RKLLPEP
-703 NCGLWERVFTKD
+703 QFGLWERIFTKD

-740 GIEAYITNRL
+740 GIEAYLNNRL
-750 GTALQP
+750 GAALQP
-756 IQLESNRRA
+756 IHLESNRRA

-777 SAQLERRLAQDEPW
+777 SAQMARRLAQDENPW
-791 SIDGATV
+791 SIDSAMV
-798 QVLLARA
+798 QVLLTRA

-812 PDSALEEQFQE
+812 PEAPLEEQFQA

-833 LPDDRVESWGELVK
+833 LPDDRVESWGELLK

-857 GMLRQSLY
+857 WMLRQSLN

-871 APLMNAGAVAGAMKS
+871 ASLMNAGRVAGAMKS
-886 LRDTMRTVPVPA
+886 LRNTMRTVPFPA
-898 KPEFSKGLEEIG
+898 KVEFSKGLEEIG
-910 KLVELARQTDGQLRY
+910 KLVELVRQTDSQLRH
-925 IPERENKSLSQRK
+925 IPDREHKSLYHRK
-938 ERALALLRQS
+938 ERTLALLRQS
-948 SFSHHLAKVDDA
+948 SLSHHLVKVDDA
-960 LTRTVSAFVQ
+960 MKQTLAAFVQ

-976 QEYSSART
+976 QEYSNART
-984 RAANAGLL
+984 RAANAALL
-992 NETEPAWQ
+992 NEADPAWE
-1000 RLADYLLADDVGFQG
+1000 RLAEYLLAEDMTFEG
-1015 EAEKLAHTLEVPIA
+1015 EAEKLGHTLKVPIA
-1029 SLRLALDTLEKAELA
+1029 SLRLALETLEKAELA
-1044 VDAAYKYAR
+1044 VDAAYKYAS

-1059 QSAGDL
+1059 QSDGDL
-1065 SVVQSFG
+1065 SVVRSFG
-1072 ERLAAA
+1072 ERLATA
-1078 AEALQTKLDEVA
+1078 AEALQTKFDEVP